1 MNGLQ
6 LRHDGSWQGFL
17 CTVAEAFNIVRLQGS
32 LPGITGPEEHAGLF
46 DETRHIATEHERA
59 ETLLGR
65 IRRKAGGEALDT
77 CFQAF
82 CADTPGREDAL
93 ARILLRLHREGKH
106 VLDDLGDADANLVF
120 RAARRAG
127 AQAHLVTGLVR
138 FAELADGSWYAP
150 IEPDCD
156 VLPLVA
162 DHFSSRFA
170 DMNFVI
176 HDRRRGTALLHR
188 TASGNDKKPWI
199 IVAGFALTGQGTHGH
214 QETLPLSEGETSARS
229 GWARYFDAVAIAER
243 RNPKLQKSH
252 MPMKYWRFLPE
263 MQNTI
268 RQNRES

>member
-17 CTVAEAFNIVRLQGS
+17 CAVAEGFNLARLQGS
-32 LPGITGPEEHAGLF
+32 LPGIAGPEEHAGLF
-46 DETRHIATEHERA
+46 DETRHVATEPERA
-59 ETLLGR
+59 EALLGR
-65 IRRKAGGEALDT
+65 MRRKAGSDALDS

-93 ARILLRLHREGKH
+93 ARILLRLHREGKQ

-138 FAELADGSWYAP
+138 FAELSDGSWYAP

-162 DHFSSRFA
+162 NHFSSRFA

-188 TASGNDKKPWI
+188 PAAGNDKKTWI
-199 IVAGFALTGQGTHGH
+199 IVAGFALADGGTPGSAGA
-214 QETLPLSEGETSARS
+214 LPLSESEKSARS

-263 MQNTI
+263 MEHTV
-268 RQNRES
+268 RKDREP

>member
-1 MNGLQ
+1 MKGLQ
-6 LRHDGSWQGFL
+6 LRHDGSWQGYL
-17 CTVAEAFNIVRLQGS
+17 CAVAEAFNLARLQGT
-32 LPGITGPEEHAGLF
+32 LPGVAGPEELAWLF
-46 DETRHIATEHERA
+46 DETRYVAADPERA
-59 ETLLGR
+59 KALLAR

-93 ARILLRLHREGKH
+93 ARILFRLHREGKR
-106 VLDDLGDADANLVF
+106 VLDDLGDPDANLVF

-162 DHFSSRFA
+162 DHFAARFA
-170 DMNFVI
+170 DMYFVI

-188 TASGNDKKPWI
+188 PAAGNDQKSWI
-199 IVAGFALTGQGTHGH
+199 IVAGFALDHQGA
-214 QETLPLSEGETSARS
+214 LPLSEGEKSARA
-229 GWARYFDAVAIAER
+229 GWARYFDAVAITER

-263 MQNTI
+263 MEHTV

>member
-1 MNGLQ
+1 MTGLQ

-17 CTVAEAFNIVRLQGS
+17 CAAAEAFNLAKVQGS
-32 LPGITGPEEHAGLF
+32 IPGIAGPEEHAGLF
-46 DETRHIATEHERA
+46 VEGRQADADPERA
-59 ETLLGR
+59 EALLGR
-65 IRRKAGGEALDT
+65 IRHKAGSEALDT
-77 CFQAF
+77 CFKAF
-82 CADTPGREDAL
+82 CSDTPGREDAL
-93 ARILLRLHREGKH
+93 ARILFRLHREGKQ

-138 FAELADGSWYAP
+138 FAELSDGSWYAP
-150 IEPDCD
+150 IAPDCD

-162 DHFSSRFA
+162 DHFATRFA

-188 TASGNDKKPWI
+188 PPKANDDKSWL
-199 IVAGFALTGQGTHGH
+199 IVAGFALDHQG
-214 QETLPLSEGETSARS
+214 TLPLSEGEKAARS

-263 MQNTI
+263 MHDTI
-268 RQNRES
+268 RQDRSS